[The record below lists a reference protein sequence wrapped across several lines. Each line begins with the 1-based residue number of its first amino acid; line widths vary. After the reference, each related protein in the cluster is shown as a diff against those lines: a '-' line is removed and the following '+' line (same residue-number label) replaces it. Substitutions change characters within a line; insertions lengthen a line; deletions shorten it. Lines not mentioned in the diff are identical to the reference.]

1 VVLLIKED
9 VNGIFFSTD
18 VTLGLIPLIILILT
32 VANTN
37 IDYTD
42 SFLEKQYFQK
52 AQDTAEIMATYKE
65 HNDQTLFQKVSN
77 TLSENRYQKAGIKS
91 ARNITFPFLERT
103 IGNMKYRLE
112 EINYLKGSEI
122 ISNGDINTTKNVGV
136 AVKCHGKYLYKLY
149 VWQ

>member
-112 EINYLKGSEI
+112 KINYLKGSEI
-122 ISNGDINTTKNVGV
+122 LFNGDINTAKNVGV
-136 AVKCHGKYLYKLY
+136 AVKYHGKYLYKLY